1 MLLEPSG
8 VQAKGKKTSGA
19 MSRKNTDMRPI
30 QLSKKPVAWPHS
42 RDQTG
47 AKWMDAP
54 RVPVQRSAEGSSR
67 LNSSNSKAA
76 LVSNSLHISGTKLT
90 FSVLMVS
97 PGRSHGSDC
106 SRGDSVQYTLNLRD
120 SLPLGSGLPSLAAD
134 RSFSC
139 TGYGHEEAGGRE
151 ALDQAFVEIFG
162 AESIIVRSQRLAVA
176 GAPYDTL
183 EEVIGMRDENG
194 LGSLKDFGIKYR
206 EVALADDGGL
216 DWDALEVAIK
226 PPLLITLKKGDH
238 GEFRNPAKKSED
250 VLLYRTQNGL
260 IFREFPVK
268 ETHKVVRPED
278 ENGNKMA
285 NEYVGEYKIGSG
297 SYGKVVL
304 YRSQIDRKHYAIKA
318 FHKSH
323 PLKLRVAPS
332 EPP

>member
-1 MLLEPSG
+1 MMTILIILFIMYNLTKPSDI
-8 VQAKGKKTSGA
+8 T
-19 MSRKNTDMRPI
+19 
-30 QLSKKPVAWPHS
+30 
-42 RDQTG
+42 
-47 AKWMDAP
+47 
-54 RVPVQRSAEGSSR
+54 
-67 LNSSNSKAA
+67 
-76 LVSNSLHISGTKLT
+76 
-90 FSVLMVS
+90 
-97 PGRSHGSDC
+97 
-106 SRGDSVQYTLNLRD
+106 
-120 SLPLGSGLPSLAAD
+120 
-134 RSFSC
+134 FSC

-162 AESIIVRSQRLAVA
+162 VESIIVRSQRLAVA

-183 EEVIGMRDENG
+183 EEVIGIRDENG

-226 PPLLITLKKGDH
+226 PPLLIVILLFLFNSFFVALHNLGPLLINYAREGDASPSFKFIFELLLNKEEEEEEEEEEEQDDDNCSYGDDISDTEKGDH

-260 IFREFPVK
+260 IFREFPIK

-285 NEYVGEYKIGSG
+285 NEYVGEYKIGYG

-332 EPP
+332 ETAMTDVLCVLVDIDTLRLLHLALPRIS